1 MIVIG
6 GVHAIAFTIQALAN
20 GHVASWLS
28 GDLWG
33 SEVWAAEQSQSQA
46 AFWLSLGSLA
56 VPLVLLAAALLALIR
71 ADVPIPGSIG
81 YGLAAWVLVCS
92 AVMEPAGFPLG
103 LIPAGMLI
111 LAHRRRIHP
120 GTR

>member
-1 MIVIG
+1 MIG
-6 GVHAIAFTIQALAN
+6 GAHAVGFTIQALVY
-20 GHVASWLS
+20 GHVRNWLS

-33 SEVWAAEQSQSQA
+33 TQVWEAEQSQSQA

-81 YGLAAWVLVCS
+81 YGLTAWVLACS
-92 AVMEPAGFPLG
+92 LIMEPSGFPLG
-103 LIPAGMLI
+103 VIPAVMLI
-111 LAHRRRIHP
+111 LAHRRRVA
-120 GTR
+120 GS